1 MMPPVTYSRFLRFLQ
16 EDLLISKDSIQTA
29 ERRVDKSSGSLP
41 MILWQYGLV
50 TIEQLD
56 RIFDWLETAQG

>member
-1 MMPPVTYSRFLRFLQ
+1 MMPPVTYARFLRFLQ
-16 EDLLISKDSIQTA
+16 EDLLISTESIQTA
-29 ERRVDKSSGSLP
+29 ERHVEKSSGSLP

-56 RIFDWLETAQG
+56 RIFEWLETSQA